1 MTVETTNGVETAVE
15 TTNGTAGEAAGQ
27 TANGPVPGSGVEP
40 GACAGAAPEPGV
52 VLHRDALATLR
63 AWTGATP
70 EQERLRTRYVAHL
83 EAAAERIADEEAA
96 GEESAGEGAAGEEA
110 AGEEAAGTPGHGVLR
125 TSVPDHLTASVLV
138 LSHDG
143 ARVLLT
149 LHAKARRWFQL
160 GGHLEPGD
168 RTLADAAAREAREES
183 GIADLVVDPVPVH
196 LDEHVVP
203 FCRPGTGDPDR
214 PVHHL
219 DVRFVAVAGPDA
231 ETALSDESLALR
243 WWPADALPD
252 PELTEL
258 VRLSRART
266 SPDQAGRDQASPAL
280 TGPVLTKASPDHA
293 GPDQAGGA

>member
-1 MTVETTNGVETAVE
+1 MGETAVDPVGDTAVETAV
-15 TTNGTAGEAAGQ
+15 GTAVG
-27 TANGPVPGSGVEP
+27 TANNPVSGSGIGP
-40 GACAGAAPEPGV
+40 GADAGDVPVPGV

-63 AWTGATP
+63 AWTGATS
-70 EQERLRTRYVAHL
+70 EQERLRARYVAHL
-83 EAAAERIADEEAA
+83 EAT
-96 GEESAGEGAAGEEA
+96 GAAGA
-110 AGEEAAGTPGHGVLR
+110 TGATGEDAAGTPGHGVLR
-125 TSVPDHLTASVLV
+125 TSVPDHLTASTLV

-168 RTLADAAAREAREES
+168 RTLANAAAREAREES

-258 VRLSRART
+258 VRLARART
-266 SPDQAGRDQASPAL
+266 SADQVSPDQPGRDQASTDQAG
-280 TGPVLTKASPDHA
+280 TDEA
-293 GPDQAGGA
+293 GPDRSGPDDAGPGRAGGA

>member
-1 MTVETTNGVETAVE
+1 MTVE
-15 TTNGTAGEAAGQ
+15 TTNGTAGEAAGETAGQ
-27 TANGPVPGSGVEP
+27 TANGPVSGSGVEP

-96 GEESAGEGAAGEEA
+96 GEEAAGEEA
-110 AGEEAAGTPGHGVLR
+110 AGEEAAGTPGYGVLR

-143 ARVLLT
+143 ACVLLT

-266 SPDQAGRDQASPAL
+266 SPDQAGRDQASPAR
-280 TGPVLTKASPDHA
+280 P
-293 GPDQAGGA
+293 